1 MKKTYVF
8 TAFEVGHAIITLL
21 LSFIMFVLLIL
32 EVIPVSF
39 DKSTGLEVAIM
50 VMLGMVF
57 YFAYVLTQ
65 WIFSLYMVIEL
76 IFVRFS
82 LKRKKN
88 LKKIFYVGIVM
99 KVMFLLV
106 AISVIV
112 FVFLFNFASAGLLA
126 LFLLALRLP
135 LIAAEFLHVK
145 KLKEESMPPPD
156 FTQ

>member
-8 TAFEVGHAIITLL
+8 TAFEVAHAIITLL
-21 LSFIMFVLLIL
+21 LSFIMFVLLTL

-65 WIFSLYMVIEL
+65 WIFSLYMMIEL
-76 IFVRFS
+76 FFVRFS
-82 LKRKKN
+82 LKRKKD
-88 LKKIFYVGIVM
+88 LKKIFCVGIVM
-99 KVMFLLV
+99 KVIFLLV
-106 AISVIV
+106 SITVIV
-112 FVFLFNFASAGLLA
+112 FVFLFDFTSAGLFA

-135 LIAAEFLHVK
+135 LIVAELRCVK
-145 KLKEESMPPPD
+145 KLKEESMPSPD
-156 FTQ
+156 FAQ